1 MLLLTRV
8 CVCVF
13 FRLPPAVI
21 TAKIQREGEYWK
33 VFKFLHFVTLPS
45 NYTHSSIYIQSSAQ
59 WKTKTY
65 AHVCTRTHTRT
76 HKFHLTHKHL
86 QKTITSK
93 IWQTD
98 LCLSYGERGFN
109 AYVCVCIIIWVCLH
123 LTYRSISVS
132 FHLRIGRRSCS
143 SSSPGRRQQI
153 RVEDMHAGPAVYLS
167 GGSSNCKAKLL
178 PIRFYSQLNC

>member
-1 MLLLTRV
+1 MLLLTCV

-109 AYVCVCIIIWVCLH
+109 ACVCVYNYMSVFALDLQIHFCLIPPEDWQALLQQQQPREETADTGRGH
-123 LTYRSISVS
+123 ACRPCCLSVWR
-132 FHLRIGRRSCS
+132 L
-143 SSSPGRRQQI
+143 QQ
-153 RVEDMHAGPAVYLS
+153 L
-167 GGSSNCKAKLL
+167 
-178 PIRFYSQLNC
+178 